1 MNKNLCPVVPNEL
14 VPIRF
19 KRSYLH
25 HNKILCR
32 SVVGQRFK
40 HTDLLKLEAL
50 EKSFLRYH
58 TDSIQERCLLIG
70 TLLGSVWTA
79 EVGQQ

>member
-32 SVVGQRFK
+32 SVVGQCFK
-40 HTDLLKLEAL
+40 HTDLLELEAL
-50 EKSFLRYH
+50 EKAFYVTTQILFRKGVYRL
-58 TDSIQERCLLIG
+58 ELCLAQRGWLK
-70 TLLGSVWTA
+70 
-79 EVGQQ
+79 